1 VPRNTAIV
9 LEIGRGRSDNSSS
22 PGAIAR
28 IVSEGMSMRAKDLMQ
43 TDVLTLRED
52 DPVDAAV
59 DRLVDHHLHG
69 APVINAAGEVV
80 GIVSPW
86 DLYFA
91 TMTKAEDS
99 GAGAADGPLR
109 VRDIM
114 TSPPVS
120 ATEET
125 EIADLCEMMYRL
137 RIHRIPIV
145 RGGKLAGIVG
155 SLDVCRAVALRQKVG
170 RGEGGE

>member
-1 VPRNTAIV
+1 
-9 LEIGRGRSDNSSS
+9 
-22 PGAIAR
+22 
-28 IVSEGMSMRAKDLMQ
+28 MRAKDLME
-43 TDVLTLRED
+43 TDVLTLGED
-52 DPVDAAV
+52 DAVDAAV

-69 APVINAAGEVV
+69 APVVNAGGEVV

-99 GAGAADGPLR
+99 DPDPAAMAGPLR

-137 RIHRIPIV
+137 RIHRIPIL
-145 RGGKLAGIVG
+145 RGGKLAGVVG
-155 SLDVCRAVALRQKVG
+155 SLDICHAVATGRQIG
-170 RGEGGE
+170 RGGVVE

>member
-1 VPRNTAIV
+1 
-9 LEIGRGRSDNSSS
+9 
-22 PGAIAR
+22 
-28 IVSEGMSMRAKDLMQ
+28 MRAKDLMR
-43 TDVLTLRED
+43 TEVVTLAED
-52 DPVDAAV
+52 DPVDLAV

-69 APVINAAGEVV
+69 APVINEAGEVV

-91 TMTKAEDS
+91 TMTKAE
-99 GAGAADGPLR
+99 GTVAGAVAGPCR

-125 EIADLCEMMYRL
+125 AIVDLCEMMYRL
-137 RIHRIPIV
+137 RIHRIPIL

-155 SLDVCRAVALRQKVG
+155 SLDVCRAVALGEKVD
-170 RGEGGE
+170 E

>member
-1 VPRNTAIV
+1 
-9 LEIGRGRSDNSSS
+9 
-22 PGAIAR
+22 
-28 IVSEGMSMRAKDLMQ
+28 MRAKDLME
-43 TDVLTLRED
+43 TDVLTLGED

-59 DRLVDHHLHG
+59 DRLVDRHLHG
-69 APVINAAGEVV
+69 APVVNQAGEVV

-91 TMTKAEDS
+91 TMTKAED
-99 GAGAADGPLR
+99 ADSDAETVTGPLR

-137 RIHRIPIV
+137 RIHRIPIL
-145 RGGKLAGIVG
+145 RGGKLAGVVS
-155 SLDVCRAVALRQKVG
+155 SLDICRAVATRQRVD
-170 RGEGGE
+170 RGGTNE